1 MFSGIVKQVREWHA
15 VRKWGRTTI
24 GRALQ
29 IHTHNETILRT
40 LSADAKKRHALVFF
54 ARVFALPQAPN
65 PFLAY
70 RHELSLAAWAY
81 ADIQVLCL
89 TPAECTD
96 IFASSYIS
104 GELYRHIRSCAN
116 HNKEIERV
124 IWQYPEATDEEV
136 HATLNAEAVL
146 CLYHLNGLN
155 IVRGEFEPRDLEDP
169 KDWFNPFI
177 KSAMIFV
184 EDCHRGNLHLPRL
197 CPNDLLPLQH
207 STFMNIVENGH
218 QQPLFE

>member
-1 MFSGIVKQVREWHA
+1 M
-15 VRKWGRTTI
+15 
-24 GRALQ
+24 
-29 IHTHNETILRT
+29 
-40 LSADAKKRHALVFF
+40 
-54 ARVFALPQAPN
+54 
-65 PFLAY
+65 
-70 RHELSLAAWAY
+70 
-81 ADIQVLCL
+81 
-89 TPAECTD
+89 
-96 IFASSYIS
+96 
-104 GELYRHIRSCAN
+104 
-116 HNKEIERV
+116 

-177 KSAMIFV
+177 KSAMIFA

-218 QQPLFE
+218 QQPLFEWERHYDLVHSEVS